1 MRVLY
6 IGKSDSLAAE
16 IVNCFRKED
25 NDVYI
30 MSESEFKQG
39 IKPELKFKSYLVTGS
54 YSDTEKFFVNIKP
67 ELVIFAGELYQK
79 EEWRPEEQTNL
90 FLQQLLNALNFS
102 VSAGTDKFI
111 FLSSSHVLSGGAERK
126 DEDVPADPSDYK
138 GIMYAQAEEM
148 VRLRTQRSD
157 MEGIILR
164 TDLILGCNAWEDCG
178 NLTQRIVKSFERTG
192 AYTADKHRIYTP
204 VYTKDIANAIL
215 RLGGVTVSGCYHA
228 AGNEEI
234 TQAGLAKLINQ
245 RLGNKYRVEEKD
257 RKRVSYPLSALRIKK
272 ELEWLPFYSI
282 EDALDNMELCLHTGE
297 KKKKRRKKNNS
308 FLSEA
313 VRVIENFIIFFLFA
327 FVTIWMSDNPAM
339 GNIDLMTVYIL
350 LAALLFGMKQSVP
363 SILYTC
369 IFCILFAYEEQNSL
383 SAILTNVAT
392 LLQFSFYIFIGVAA
406 GYTVDHYKLKIKDK
420 ETEYRFLEK
429 EYEAINEIN
438 SDNLMIKQEYHKRL
452 LNYKNSLPKLYSVI
466 SRLTVLEPERIF
478 SETVQAVKD
487 IMEVETAAV
496 YLAKP
501 GSSYMRLIVSSD
513 ERAVFGGKSWN
524 LDEYPAIRE
533 AFLKDEVYIGSVRS
547 DSEPALAAPIFYQGV
562 LTAALVIKEVPFNIL
577 NLNYTNLFRTLTV
590 MISSSVVK
598 AKDYE
603 NMVRRELYLPETE
616 IFYPSEFKRML
627 DIAESKKQ
635 QGIADFCILR
645 LEAEGTAS
653 EIYFKLANLFRNT
666 DFFGIDDRKR
676 LYVLLGNTSEKEVP
690 FVEERIRKNKAEA
703 WAVDAQE
710 LEALEFSGL
719 KGKPDSGYEE
729 EEV

>member
-25 NDVYI
+25 NDVYL
-30 MSESEFKQG
+30 MSESEFGQG
-39 IKPELKFKSYLVTGS
+39 IKPELKYKNYIIAGS
-54 YSDTEKFFVNIKP
+54 YADTEKFFINIKP
-67 ELVIFAGELYQK
+67 ELVIFAGELYQE
-79 EEWRPEEQTNL
+79 EEWQPEERTNL
-90 FLQQLLNALNFS
+90 FLQQLLNVLNYS
-102 VSAGTDKFI
+102 VFAEAAKFL
-111 FLSSSHVLSGGAERK
+111 FLSSSRVLAGGGERK
-126 DEDVPADPSDYK
+126 AEDAPVNPSDYK

-148 VRLRTQRSD
+148 VRLRTERSD

-164 TDLILGCNAWEDCG
+164 TDLLIGCNAWEGCG
-178 NLTQRIVKSFERTG
+178 SLTERIAESFERTG
-192 AYTADKHRIYTP
+192 VYTADKHRLYTP
-204 VYTKDIANAIL
+204 VYTKDIANALL
-215 RLGGVTVSGCYHA
+215 RLGGVTASDCYHV
-228 AGNEEI
+228 AGNETI
-234 TQAGLAKLINQ
+234 TQAELAELVNQ
-245 RLGNKYRVEEKD
+245 RLGGRYRVEYKEGE
-257 RKRVSYPLSALRIKK
+257 RVSYSLSAGLMKS
-272 ELEWLPFYSI
+272 ELEWVPFYTA
-282 EDALDNMELCLHTGE
+282 EAALGNTEFGLRDGG
-297 KKKKRRKKNNS
+297 KQKKRRKRGR
-308 FLSEA
+308 LIPEA
-313 VRVIENFIIFFLFA
+313 IAVIENLVIFILFA
-327 FVTIWMSDNPAM
+327 LATTGLSDNPAM
-339 GNIDLMTVYIL
+339 GSIDLMTVYIL
-350 LAALLFGMKQSVP
+350 IAALVFGMKQSVP

-369 IFCILFAYEEQNSL
+369 IFSILLAYEEQNSL
-383 SAILTNVAT
+383 TAILTNVTT
-392 LLQFSFYIFIGVAA
+392 LLQFTFYIFVGVAA
-406 GYTVDHYKLKIKDK
+406 GYTVDYYKLMVKDK

-429 EYEAINEIN
+429 EYEAISEIN

-533 AFLKDEVYIGSVRS
+533 ALLKDEVYIGNVRS
-547 DSEPALAAPIFYQGV
+547 DTEPALAAPIFYQGV
-562 LTAALVIKEVPFNIL
+562 LAAALVIKEVPFTSL

-616 IFYPSEFKRML
+616 IFYPFEFKRML

-635 QGIADFCILR
+635 QGIADFCVRR

-666 DFFGIDDRKR
+666 DFFGIDDRKN
-676 LYVLLGNTSEKEVP
+676 LYVLLGNTSEKEVA
-690 FVEERIRKNKAEA
+690 FVEERIRRNGV
-703 WAVDAQE
+703 AVRSLNAQE
-710 LEALEFSGL
+710 LEALEFGGPEVRP
-719 KGKPDSGYEE
+719 KEE
-729 EEV
+729 MV